1 MDPYEPK
8 GIKVNEYPTDYPR
21 HGFHICHGCGSMAPH
36 DSQESLPDNGWAF
49 DLNLFG
55 YYGGF
60 TDAFGEDPQR
70 IRLCHDCVL
79 KFLDTF
85 PLLSVLIGNGCH
97 SQNGPNEVPCC
108 RYAWKAEWISDS
120 AINYL
125 ASEDGQ
131 QWIIQ

>member
-1 MDPYEPK
+1 
-8 GIKVNEYPTDYPR
+8 
-21 HGFHICHGCGSMAPH
+21 MAPH

>member
-1 MDPYEPK
+1 MAEYEPK
-8 GIKVNEYPTDYPR
+8 ETKVNEYPTGYPR
-21 HGFHICHGCGSMAPH
+21 NGFHMCHGCGSMAPH
-36 DSQESLPDNGWAF
+36 HSQEEFPDNGWAF
-49 DLNLFG
+49 NINNFG
-55 YYGGF
+55 YYAGF
-60 TDAFGEDPQR
+60 TDPIGDPEQLV
-70 IRLCHDCVL
+70 RLCHDCVL
-79 KFLDTF
+79 KLLDTF

-108 RYAWKAEWISDS
+108 RYAWKAEWIGNS